1 MTIYS
6 CHIAVAVALPVEG
19 SYTYGVPDALAPL
32 ATPGKRVL
40 VPFGRR
46 RVTGYVL
53 GETVPSGGY
62 AVKRILDVLD
72 PVPLFPPEMIPF
84 FKWVA
89 DYYMHPLGEVIQ
101 CALPGGLNVYDR
113 LTVSATPGGLTVF
126 EAGGRDLTP
135 LEREVMTRLKSG
147 PCRLKDLR
155 ERRVPAALVQTLE
168 DRGWLVR
175 EAVLQ
180 GGVARPRM
188 ERFAARG
195 DGTPPASLSRA
206 RRDILALL
214 ESREEMSI
222 SDIKAQVP
230 TAPRLVR
237 AMVEQG
243 LVRVYE
249 KQVYRDPFGEPIP
262 PDTPRTLNPEQ
273 AGVVA
278 EVDAVTGKGFCPFLL
293 AGVTGSGKTEVYLHL
308 ARKVMEKGL
317 PVLVLVPEIALIS
330 QMERRF
336 RARFGEA
343 VAVLHSGLSAGER
356 LDQWQRILNRE
367 AAVVIGARS
376 AVFAPLDHIGLV
388 IVDEEHDTSYKQG
401 ADLLYNARDIAV
413 VRAKLSDAVV
423 ILGSATPSVH
433 TCYNVR
439 TGKFRELR
447 IRRRVASR
455 PLPEI
460 TVVDLKKVADTRGA
474 RRFITPPL
482 HAAMTAALERKEQVL
497 LFLNRRGFASFP
509 VCAACGEALR
519 CVHCDITLTYHRLAG
534 VYRCHY
540 CGYTRKAP
548 CDCPACGP
556 APIKLLGMGTEKVEA
571 AVKALFPDARVARMD
586 RDTTTRKGS
595 VVRILKS
602 LRKGAVDVLVGTQM
616 VAKGHDFPNIT
627 VVGVI
632 CADLSLSFPD
642 FRAGERTFQLLAQ
655 VAGRAGR
662 GDAPGRMILQT
673 FTPDHFSIVAATRQ
687 DYEAFYKVEIG
698 FRRALGYPPVSRIIQ
713 LRISGVDPEA
723 TRETAE
729 ALGSVCRE
737 LLQQEAVYR
746 KWVTLLGPVEASIQK
761 IAGRY
766 RWQML
771 VKGLRIGPL
780 RRFVRAVSSAAP
792 NLFRHPGVRVVID
805 VDPYFLS

>member
-1 MTIYS
+1 MTTYS

-19 SYTYGVPDALAPL
+19 TYTYGVPAALAPL
-32 ATPGKRVL
+32 ATSGKRVL

-53 GETVPSGGY
+53 GETTLSAGY
-62 AVKRILDVLD
+62 VVKQILDVLD
-72 PVPLFPPEMIPF
+72 PVPLFPPRMIPF

-113 LTVSATPGGLTVF
+113 LTVSATPEGLAACDT
-126 EAGGRDLTP
+126 GDRHPSP

-147 PCRLKDLR
+147 PCRLKELGG
-155 ERRVPAALVQTLE
+155 RRVPAALIQTLE

-175 EAVLQ
+175 EVTLH
-180 GGVARPRM
+180 GGAARPRM

-195 DGTPPASLSRA
+195 LGTPPASLSRA
-206 RRDILALL
+206 RQDILALL
-214 ESREEMSI
+214 DVRDEMPVSE
-222 SDIKAQVP
+222 IKARVP

-237 AMVEQG
+237 AMADQG
-243 LVRVYE
+243 LLRVYD
-249 KQVYRDPFGEPIP
+249 KQVYRDPLGEPIP
-262 PDTPRTLNPEQ
+262 PDAPRTLNPEQ
-273 AGVVA
+273 SRVVA
-278 EVDAVTGKGFCPFLL
+278 EVDAVMGRGFCPFLL

-317 PVLVLVPEIALIS
+317 QVLVLVPEIALIS

-336 RARFGEA
+336 RARFGAA
-343 VAVLHSGLSAGER
+343 VAVLHSGLSTGER
-356 LDQWQRILNRE
+356 YDQWLRILNRE
-367 AAVVIGARS
+367 ATVVIGARS
-376 AVFAPLDHIGLV
+376 AVFAPLEQVGLV

-401 ADLLYNARDIAV
+401 SDLLYNARDIAV
-413 VRAKLSDAVV
+413 VRAKFSDAVV

-433 TCYNVR
+433 SCYNAR

-460 TVVDLKKVADTRGA
+460 TVVDLKKVTDTRGA

-482 HAAMTAALERKEQVL
+482 HAAMTAALEKKEQVL

-509 VCAACGEALR
+509 VCAACGNAIR
-519 CVHCDITLTYHRLAG
+519 CPHCDITLTYHRLAG

-540 CGYTRKAP
+540 CGYARKAP

-595 VVRILKS
+595 VVRILRS
-602 LRKGAVDVLVGTQM
+602 LKKGAVDVLVGTQM

-662 GDAPGRMILQT
+662 GNAPGRMILQT
-673 FTPDHFSIVAATRQ
+673 FTPDHFSIVAATQQ

-698 FRRALGYPPVSRIIQ
+698 FRRALAYPPVSRIIQ
-713 LRISGVDPEA
+713 LRISGVDPGA

-729 ALGSVCRE
+729 ALGAVCRD
-737 LLQQEAVYR
+737 LLQREALYG

-771 VKGLRIGPL
+771 VKGRRMGPL
-780 RRFVRAVSSAAP
+780 RRFVRAVSSSSP
-792 NLFRHPGVRVVID
+792 NLFRHPRVRVVID
-805 VDPYFLS
+805 VDPYFMS